1 MRAIIG
7 ATLALSTGLVSGA
20 LAESYPTRPITI
32 VSPFPAGSPVDTV
45 ARIVGER
52 MKAPLSQALVI
63 DNVTG
68 AGGTIGVAR
77 ATRAPADGYLLSL
90 GNFSSHVVAGAI
102 YPTQYDV
109 LNDLEPIALLA
120 SSPQI
125 IVSRTSLPAN
135 DLAGLV
141 SWLKANPGKAS
152 AGTAGPGSVSHV
164 TGVFFQ
170 KATDTHFQFVPYR
183 GVNQAQQDLLGGQLD
198 LIFDQAPSA
207 LPLVRAGRIKAYA
220 VTSPSRLPSDPDI
233 PTVAEAGVPGLV
245 MSVWTALWV
254 PKGTPREI
262 IATLNAAAVE
272 ATSDP
277 AVRKRL
283 GELGLDVPSRDQQT
297 PEALATLHKSEIKKW
312 WPIIKDAAIKFD

>member
-1 MRAIIG
+1 
-7 ATLALSTGLVSGA
+7 
-20 LAESYPTRPITI
+20 
-32 VSPFPAGSPVDTV
+32 
-45 ARIVGER
+45 
-52 MKAPLSQALVI
+52 
-63 DNVTG
+63 
-68 AGGTIGVAR
+68 
-77 ATRAPADGYLLSL
+77 
-90 GNFSSHVVAGAI
+90 
-102 YPTQYDV
+102 
-109 LNDLEPIALLA
+109 
-120 SSPQI
+120 
-125 IVSRTSLPAN
+125 
-135 DLAGLV
+135 
-141 SWLKANPGKAS
+141 
-152 AGTAGPGSVSHV
+152 
-164 TGVFFQ
+164 
-170 KATDTHFQFVPYR
+170 
-183 GVNQAQQDLLGGQLD
+183 
-198 LIFDQAPSA
+198 
-207 LPLVRAGRIKAYA
+207 